1 MIFSCCVDISEE
13 LEVWTTTMSG
23 TLGKRQRHWAGWIP
37 DMDIDESTSPVYYGS
52 QDVVY
57 GWMASRL
64 SACIYWEEL
73 GTLDSDGRR

>member
-1 MIFSCCVDISEE
+1 
-13 LEVWTTTMSG
+13 
-23 TLGKRQRHWAGWIP
+23 
-37 DMDIDESTSPVYYGS
+37 MDIDESTSPVYYGS

-57 GWMASRL
+57 GWLASRL

>member
-1 MIFSCCVDISEE
+1 MDP
-13 LEVWTTTMSG
+13 TMSG
-23 TLGKRQRHWAGWIP
+23 TLGKRRRHWEGWIP

-57 GWMASRL
+57 DRLASSL